1 MMNKRDFVILTDVN
15 ADLPVSYTEAEN
27 IGVISMIIQID
38 GKSYE
43 PGKDIDADT
52 FYKMMRAGKEPT
64 TAASN
69 PHQYEQAFKQVL
81 DSGKDVLYLAFS
93 SALSSSYQSAVMA
106 REMLEEYSTGTKST
120 AYQGQTENVKNQI
133 NKGIQNIIDKN
144 TENRKN
150 QRNRDIEFETNKDM
164 GNCINAE
171 ETENSSISSRI
182 VIIDTLS
189 GSMGQGLLVYKA
201 NELKKQGKSIDEVAT
216 WCEANK
222 RHICHEFVLD
232 DLMHMHRGGRLSKAS
247 AMLGS
252 LLHVKPLIYLDDES
266 KVLSSGHVRGSKKAI
281 RMLIERMTK
290 CMESKIPKDE
300 FAYTKDSNLNCAD
313 EKRQKSEFE
322 NKENIVQKPEVKNV
336 VVNTAMSDRNFKTE
350 NQDMIMI
357 CHSDCEQA
365 ALQLKEQIEEAF
377 GFKNVMIHTA
387 GPVIGCHAGPGAVGV
402 FFMGE
407 RGGNI

>member
-1 MMNKRDFVILTDVN
+1 MNKRDFVILTDVN
-15 ADLPVSYTEAEN
+15 ADLPTSYTDAEN
-27 IGVISMIIQID
+27 IGVISMSIQID

-52 FYKMMRAGKEPT
+52 FYKLMREGKEPT
-64 TAASN
+64 TAAAN

-106 REMLEEYSTGTKST
+106 REMLEDKDDRTGAETV
-120 AYQGQTENVKNQI
+120 ENI
-133 NKGIQNIIDKN
+133 H
-144 TENRKN
+144 
-150 QRNRDIEFETNKDM
+150 FP
-164 GNCINAE
+164 
-171 ETENSSISSRI
+171 RI

-201 NELKKQGKSIDEVAT
+201 NELKKQGKSLDEVVA
-216 WCEANK
+216 WCETNK
-222 RHICHEFVLD
+222 RNICHEFVLD
-232 DLMHMHRGGRLSKAS
+232 DLMYMHRGGRLSKNS
-247 AMLGS
+247 AILGS

-281 RMLIERMTK
+281 RMLIERMAK
-290 CMESKIPKDE
+290 CMDSREPKGRFNCIDGKTQESV
-300 FAYTKDSNLNCAD
+300 
-313 EKRQKSEFE
+313 FE
-322 NKENIVQKPEVKNV
+322 NKEDIVQEPVVKNMSE
-336 VVNTAMSDRNFKTE
+336 NTVTSAKDFISQ

-377 GFKNVMIHTA
+377 GFKNAMIHTA
-387 GPVIGCHAGPGAVGV
+387 GPIIGCHAGPGAVGV
-402 FFMGE
+402 FFMGK
-407 RGGNI
+407 RGNSI

>member
-15 ADLPVSYTEAEN
+15 ADLPTSYTDAEN
-27 IGVISMIIQID
+27 IGVISMSIQID

-52 FYKMMRAGKEPT
+52 FYKLMREGKEPT
-64 TAASN
+64 TAAAN

-106 REMLEEYSTGTKST
+106 REMLEDKDDRTGAETV
-120 AYQGQTENVKNQI
+120 ENLH
-133 NKGIQNIIDKN
+133 
-144 TENRKN
+144 
-150 QRNRDIEFETNKDM
+150 FP
-164 GNCINAE
+164 
-171 ETENSSISSRI
+171 RI

-201 NELKKQGKSIDEVAT
+201 NELKKQGKSLDEVVAG
-216 WCEANK
+216 CETNK
-222 RHICHEFVLD
+222 RNICHEFVLD
-232 DLMHMHRGGRLSKAS
+232 DLMYMHRGGRLSKNS
-247 AMLGS
+247 AILGS

-290 CMESKIPKDE
+290 CMESKIPKDK
-300 FAYTKDSNLNCAD
+300 FDYTGASKLNCAD
-313 EKRQKSEFE
+313 EKRQKRKF
-322 NKENIVQKPEVKNV
+322 
-336 VVNTAMSDRNFKTE
+336 E

-357 CHSDCEQA
+357 CHSDCEQL
-365 ALQLKEQIEEAF
+365 ALQLKEQITKK
-377 GFKNVMIHTA
+377 FKFENIMIHTA

-407 RGGNI
+407 R

>member
-15 ADLPVSYTEAEN
+15 ADLPTSYTDAEN
-27 IGVISMIIQID
+27 IGVISMSIQID

-52 FYKMMRAGKEPT
+52 FYKLMREGKEPT
-64 TAASN
+64 TAAAN

-106 REMLEEYSTGTKST
+106 REMLEDKDDRTGAETV
-120 AYQGQTENVKNQI
+120 ENI
-133 NKGIQNIIDKN
+133 H
-144 TENRKN
+144 
-150 QRNRDIEFETNKDM
+150 FP
-164 GNCINAE
+164 
-171 ETENSSISSRI
+171 RI

-201 NELKKQGKSIDEVAT
+201 NELKKQGKSLDEVVA
-216 WCEANK
+216 WCETNK
-222 RHICHEFVLD
+222 RNICHEFVLD
-232 DLMHMHRGGRLSKAS
+232 DLMYMHRGGRLSKNS
-247 AMLGS
+247 AILGS

-281 RMLIERMTK
+281 RMLIERMAK
-290 CMESKIPKDE
+290 CMDSREPKGRFNCIDGKTQESV
-300 FAYTKDSNLNCAD
+300 
-313 EKRQKSEFE
+313 FE
-322 NKENIVQKPEVKNV
+322 NKEDIVQEPVVKNMSE
-336 VVNTAMSDRNFKTE
+336 NTVTSAKDFISQ

-377 GFKNVMIHTA
+377 GFKNAMIHTA
-387 GPVIGCHAGPGAVGV
+387 GPIIGCHAGPGAVGV
-402 FFMGE
+402 FFMGK
-407 RGGNI
+407 RGNSI

>member
-15 ADLPVSYTEAEN
+15 ADLPTSYTDAEN
-27 IGVISMIIQID
+27 IGVISMSIQID

-52 FYKMMRAGKEPT
+52 FYKLMREGKEPT
-64 TAASN
+64 TAAAN

-106 REMLEEYSTGTKST
+106 REMLEDKDDRTGAETV
-120 AYQGQTENVKNQI
+120 ENI
-133 NKGIQNIIDKN
+133 H
-144 TENRKN
+144 
-150 QRNRDIEFETNKDM
+150 FP
-164 GNCINAE
+164 C
-171 ETENSSISSRI
+171 I

-201 NELKKQGKSIDEVAT
+201 NELKKQGKSLDEVVA
-216 WCEANK
+216 WCEVNK
-222 RHICHEFVLD
+222 RNICHEFVLD
-232 DLMHMHRGGRLSKAS
+232 DLMHMHRGGRMSKES
-247 AMLGS
+247 AILGS
-252 LLHVKPLIYLDDES
+252 LLHIKPLIYLDDES

-281 RMLIERMTK
+281 RMLIERMAK
-290 CMESKIPKDE
+290 CMDSREPKGRFNCIDGKTQESV
-300 FAYTKDSNLNCAD
+300 
-313 EKRQKSEFE
+313 FE
-322 NKENIVQKPEVKNV
+322 NKEDIVQEPVVKNMSE
-336 VVNTAMSDRNFKTE
+336 NTVTSAKDFISQ

-377 GFKNVMIHTA
+377 GFKNAMIHTA
-387 GPVIGCHAGPGAVGV
+387 GPIIGCHAGPGAVGV
-402 FFMGE
+402 FFMGK
-407 RGGNI
+407 RGNSI

>member
-1 MMNKRDFVILTDVN
+1 MNKRDFVILTDVN

-27 IGVISMIIQID
+27 IGVISMSIQID

-43 PGKDIDADT
+43 PGKDIDADA

-106 REMLEEYSTGTKST
+106 REMLEEEYCTWAKST
-120 AYQGQTENVKNQI
+120 VYQGRTENTKNQI
-133 NKGIQNIIDKN
+133 NNDIQNIIDVN
-144 TENRKN
+144 TENRNN
-150 QRNRDIEFETNKDM
+150 QSNQNIEFKTSEDNDNRTGAETV
-164 GNCINAE
+164 
-171 ETENSSISSRI
+171 ENIHFPRI

-201 NELKKQGKSIDEVAT
+201 NELKKQGKSLDEVVV

-222 RHICHEFVLD
+222 RNICHEFVLD
-232 DLMHMHRGGRLSKAS
+232 DLVHMHRGGRVSKES
-247 AMLGS
+247 AILGS

-266 KVLSSGHVRGSKKAI
+266 KVISSGHVRGSKKAI
-281 RMLIERMTK
+281 RMLIERMAK
-290 CMESKIPKDE
+290 CMESREPKGG
-300 FAYTKDSNLNCAD
+300 FNCID
-313 EKRQKSEFE
+313 GKTQESIFE
-322 NKENIVQKPEVKNV
+322 NKEDIVQEPVVKNMSE
-336 VVNTAMSDRNFKTE
+336 NTVMSAKDFISQNH
-350 NQDMIMI
+350 DMIMI

-365 ALQLKEQIEEAF
+365 ALQLKEQIEETF
-377 GFKNVMIHTA
+377 GLKNVMIHTA
-387 GPVIGCHAGPGAVGV
+387 GPIIGCHAGPGAVGV
-402 FFMGE
+402 FFMGK
-407 RGGNI
+407 RGNSI

>member
-15 ADLPVSYTEAEN
+15 ADLPTSYTDAEN
-27 IGVISMIIQID
+27 IGVISMSIQID

-52 FYKMMRAGKEPT
+52 FYKLMREGKEPT
-64 TAASN
+64 TAAAN

-106 REMLEEYSTGTKST
+106 REMLEDKDDRTGAETV
-120 AYQGQTENVKNQI
+120 ENI
-133 NKGIQNIIDKN
+133 H
-144 TENRKN
+144 
-150 QRNRDIEFETNKDM
+150 FP
-164 GNCINAE
+164 
-171 ETENSSISSRI
+171 RI

-201 NELKKQGKSIDEVAT
+201 NELKKQGKSLDEVVA
-216 WCEANK
+216 WCEVNK
-222 RHICHEFVLD
+222 RNICHEFVLD
-232 DLMHMHRGGRLSKAS
+232 DLMHMHRGGRLSKNS
-247 AMLGS
+247 AILGS

-281 RMLIERMTK
+281 RMLIERMAK
-290 CMESKIPKDE
+290 CMDSREPKGRFNCIDGKTQESV
-300 FAYTKDSNLNCAD
+300 
-313 EKRQKSEFE
+313 FE
-322 NKENIVQKPEVKNV
+322 NKEDIVQEPVVKNMSE
-336 VVNTAMSDRNFKTE
+336 NTVTSAKDFISQ

-377 GFKNVMIHTA
+377 GFKNAMIHTA
-387 GPVIGCHAGPGAVGV
+387 GPIIGCHAGPGAVGV
-402 FFMGE
+402 FFMGK
-407 RGGNI
+407 RGNSI

>member
-1 MMNKRDFVILTDVN
+1 MMSQRDFVILTDVN

-27 IGVISMIIQID
+27 IGVISMSIQID

-106 REMLEEYSTGTKST
+106 REMLEEEYCAGTKST
-120 AYQGQTENVKNQI
+120 AYQGQTENAKNEI

-144 TENRKN
+144 TENSKN
-150 QRNRDIEFETNKDM
+150 QRNQDIESETNEDKDNRADTESV
-164 GNCINAE
+164 GNIHFP
-171 ETENSSISSRI
+171 SII
-182 VIIDTLS
+182 IIDTLS

-201 NELKKQGKSIDEVAT
+201 NELKKQGKSLDEVVT

-222 RHICHEFVLD
+222 RNICHEFVLD
-232 DLMHMHRGGRLSKAS
+232 DLMHMHRGGRLSKNS
-247 AMLGS
+247 AILGS

-281 RMLIERMTK
+281 RMLIERMAK
-290 CMESKIPKDE
+290 CMESRESKGG
-300 FAYTKDSNLNCAD
+300 SNCID
-313 EKRQKSEFE
+313 GKTQESVFEDKPFE
-322 NKENIVQKPEVKNV
+322 NKEDIVQEPVVKNMPE
-336 VVNTAMSDRNFKTE
+336 NTVTSAKDFISQ

-407 RGGNI
+407 R

>member
-1 MMNKRDFVILTDVN
+1 MMNKRDFMILTDVN
-15 ADLPVSYTEAEN
+15 ADLPTSYTDVEN
-27 IGVISMIIQID
+27 IGVISMSIQID

-52 FYKMMRAGKEPT
+52 FYKLMREGKEPT
-64 TAASN
+64 TAAAN

-106 REMLEEYSTGTKST
+106 REMLEDKDDRTGAETV
-120 AYQGQTENVKNQI
+120 ENI
-133 NKGIQNIIDKN
+133 H
-144 TENRKN
+144 
-150 QRNRDIEFETNKDM
+150 FP
-164 GNCINAE
+164 
-171 ETENSSISSRI
+171 RI

-201 NELKKQGKSIDEVAT
+201 NELKKQGKSLDEVVA
-216 WCEANK
+216 WCETNK
-222 RHICHEFVLD
+222 RNICHEFVLD
-232 DLMHMHRGGRLSKAS
+232 DLMYMHRGGRLSKNS
-247 AMLGS
+247 AILGS

-290 CMESKIPKDE
+290 CMDSREPKGRFNCIDGKTQESV
-300 FAYTKDSNLNCAD
+300 
-313 EKRQKSEFE
+313 FE
-322 NKENIVQKPEVKNV
+322 NKEDIVQEPVVKNMSE
-336 VVNTAMSDRNFKTE
+336 NTVTSAKDFINQ

-377 GFKNVMIHTA
+377 GFKNAMIHTA
-387 GPVIGCHAGPGAVGV
+387 GPIIGCHAGPGAVGV
-402 FFMGE
+402 FFMGK
-407 RGGNI
+407 RGNSI

>member
-15 ADLPVSYTEAEN
+15 ADLPTSYTDAEN
-27 IGVISMIIQID
+27 IGVISMSIQID

-52 FYKMMRAGKEPT
+52 FYKLMREGKEPT
-64 TAASN
+64 TAAAN

-106 REMLEEYSTGTKST
+106 REMLEDKDDRTGAETV
-120 AYQGQTENVKNQI
+120 ENI
-133 NKGIQNIIDKN
+133 H
-144 TENRKN
+144 
-150 QRNRDIEFETNKDM
+150 FP
-164 GNCINAE
+164 
-171 ETENSSISSRI
+171 RI

-201 NELKKQGKSIDEVAT
+201 NELKKQGKSLDEVVA
-216 WCEANK
+216 WCEVNK
-222 RHICHEFVLD
+222 RNICHEFVLD
-232 DLMHMHRGGRLSKAS
+232 DLMHMHRGGRMSKES
-247 AMLGS
+247 AILGS
-252 LLHVKPLIYLDDES
+252 LLHIKPLIYLDDES

-281 RMLIERMTK
+281 RMLIERMAK
-290 CMESKIPKDE
+290 CMDSQEPKGRFNCIDGKTQESV
-300 FAYTKDSNLNCAD
+300 
-313 EKRQKSEFE
+313 FE
-322 NKENIVQKPEVKNV
+322 NKEDIVQEPVVKNMSE
-336 VVNTAMSDRNFKTE
+336 NTVSSAKDFISQ

-377 GFKNVMIHTA
+377 GFKNAMIHTA
-387 GPVIGCHAGPGAVGV
+387 GPIIGCHAGPGAVGV
-402 FFMGE
+402 FFMGK
-407 RGGNI
+407 RGNSI

>member
-1 MMNKRDFVILTDVN
+1 MMSQRDFVILTDVN

-27 IGVISMIIQID
+27 IGVISMSIQID

-106 REMLEEYSTGTKST
+106 REMLEEEYCVGTKNT
-120 AYQGQTENVKNQI
+120 AYQGQTENAKNQI
-133 NKGIQNIIDKN
+133 NK
-144 TENRKN
+144 
-150 QRNRDIEFETNKDM
+150 DIHFP
-164 GNCINAE
+164 C
-171 ETENSSISSRI
+171 I

-201 NELKKQGKSIDEVAT
+201 NELKKQGKSLDEVVT

-222 RHICHEFVLD
+222 RNICHEFVLD
-232 DLMHMHRGGRLSKAS
+232 DLMHMHRGGRLSKNS
-247 AMLGS
+247 AILGS

-281 RMLIERMTK
+281 RMLIERMAK
-290 CMESKIPKDE
+290 CMESRESKGG
-300 FAYTKDSNLNCAD
+300 SNCID
-313 EKRQKSEFE
+313 GKTQESVFEDKPFE
-322 NKENIVQKPEVKNV
+322 NKEDIVQEPVVKNMPE
-336 VVNTAMSDRNFKTE
+336 NTVTSAKDFISQ

-365 ALQLKEQIEEAF
+365 ALQLKEQIEETF
-377 GFKNVMIHTA
+377 GFKNIMIHTA

-407 RGGNI
+407 R